1 MSERE
6 QALAQLRDKD
16 DTLRSFFESATVMMG
31 TVEITDD
38 DILHVSDNR
47 ATASAFGTTPDAM
60 QGKTARELGVS
71 ERYIAM
77 WLGAYRACL
86 DSNEPVRFDYE
97 HEGMGWLAVTV
108 NYIGQNSGGERFSYV
123 VDDISDRKRVERA
136 LQEAN
141 ERLEQRVKER
151 TAELEALNRQL
162 RHDAFHDALTGLPNR
177 TLFVDHL
184 GKAVERAR
192 RHPERGFAV
201 LFLDFDHFKVINDSL
216 GHEVGDKLLIDV
228 SRRLADCLREVD
240 TIARLGGD
248 EFTILLEDCNPERAG
263 EVVERLQATF
273 LQPFSYEDHRL
284 FVTASI
290 GVVHSGVGYERP
302 EEVLRDA
309 DIAMYRAK
317 VHRAGQ
323 YQVFD
328 QAMREGAVR
337 RLALET
343 ELREALERQELEV
356 YYQPILSLADGSLH
370 GFEALLRWQHPE
382 RGLLLPAE
390 FLATAEETALIVR
403 LDRYVLDRAC
413 QQLSQWRNQ
422 GAPESLSLSVNLSS
436 RQFTRPDLV
445 AYIERALAQLALD
458 PQRLNLE
465 ITENLLMNHQE
476 PVDTTVT
483 QLKALGVGL
492 HLDDFGKGYSSLAY
506 LQRFPADRLKIDR
519 SFTRQLTRSVQGG
532 ELVRT
537 ILMMAQTLGMR
548 VVAEGIESEAELAHL
563 KALGCAFGQGYLF
576 SEPLSVEQAT
586 TFIGETKTFISEA
599 KQSSLD

>member
-1 MSERE
+1 MSDRE
-6 QALAQLRDKD
+6 HALAQLRDKD

-38 DILHVSDNR
+38 DILHVSDNQ
-47 ATASAFGTTPDAM
+47 ATATFFDTTPDAM
-60 QGKTARELGVS
+60 RGKTARELGVP
-71 ERYIAM
+71 ERYVAM
-77 WLGAYRACL
+77 WLGAYRASL
-86 DSNEPVRFDYE
+86 TSGEPTRFDYE
-97 HEGMGWLAVTV
+97 HEGLGWLAVTV
-108 NYIGQNSGGERFSYV
+108 NTIGQNSGGARFSYV
-123 VDDISDRKRVERA
+123 VDDISDRKRAERA
-136 LQEAN
+136 LREAN

-177 TLFVDHL
+177 TLFMDHL
-184 GKAVERAR
+184 GKAIERTR
-192 RHPERGFAV
+192 RHFERSFAV

-216 GHEVGDKLLIDV
+216 GHEVGDTLLIDV
-228 SRRLADCLREVD
+228 SRRLASCLREMD
-240 TIARLGGD
+240 IIARLGGD
-248 EFTILLEDCNPERAG
+248 EFTILLEDCDPERAN

-290 GVVHSGVGYERP
+290 GVVHSEVGYERP

-317 VHRAGQ
+317 VHHAGQ
-323 YQVFD
+323 HQVFD

-356 YYQPILSLADGSLH
+356 HYQPILSLTDGSLH
-370 GFEALLRWQHPE
+370 GFEALLRWRHPE
-382 RGLLLPAE
+382 RGLLLPAD

-403 LDRYVLDRAC
+403 IDRYVLREAC
-413 QQLSQWRNQ
+413 QQLSWWRNW
-422 GAPESLSLSVNLSS
+422 GAPERLSLSVNLSS

-445 AYIERALAQLALD
+445 AYVGRTLEQLELD
-458 PQRLNLE
+458 PARLNLE

-519 SFTRQLTRSVQGG
+519 SFTQQLTRSAQGG

-537 ILMMAQTLGMR
+537 ILMMARTLGMR
-548 VVAEGIESEAELAHL
+548 VVAEGIESEEELAQL

-576 SEPLSVEQAT
+576 SEPLNAKRAT
-586 TFIGETKTFISEA
+586 TFMKKTN
-599 KQSSLD
+599 QLPTG